1 MLPSIKR
8 VDQDWLPTIFNDFFN
23 HGLFPAHFNA
33 FTAPAINIKETD
45 KMFEIEMTVPGM
57 TKDDFQV
64 QVSEHR
70 LLQISVQKKEEK
82 QDSEQTCKYL
92 RKDFSYMKFEQSL
105 SLPENVDVNAIK
117 AKVCYGVLTIQIPKI
132 TNVSKPLKPIE
143 IQ

>member
-1 MLPSIKR
+1 M
-8 VDQDWLPTIFNDFFN
+8 
-23 HGLFPAHFNA
+23 A
-33 FTAPAINIKETD
+33 
-45 KMFEIEMTVPGM
+45 VPGM

-70 LLQISVQKKEEK
+70 LLHISVQKKEEK

>member
-33 FTAPAINIKETD
+33 FTSPAINIKETD
-45 KMFEIEMTVPGM
+45 KMFEIDMAVPGM

-82 QDSEQTCKYL
+82 QARWRHIRISENCCSNPMMKIKEVSYL
-92 RKDFSYMKFEQSL
+92 
-105 SLPENVDVNAIK
+105 I
-117 AKVCYGVLTIQIPKI
+117 
-132 TNVSKPLKPIE
+132 
-143 IQ
+143 